1 MSKTLPQE
9 RSQPD
14 RMDEDD
20 GTNTDTYRLVQNLRE
35 AYRAYHLEWTE
46 HCEAM
51 DRLRL
56 RLTRKKRPT
65 LTTPVTATLDL
76 SAGLATAD
84 SAGAI
89 PPSSAGI
96 TSSLTATGRT
106 TRRTAN
112 FSTFGI
118 GDAVTDAQFD
128 LVLAQLG
135 TADQKDPNIRAM
147 KTTATVPDMALL
159 PKHRLVSISDDENDT
174 LVTDPIAFYQLTPPE
189 TESPSSLPEI
199 SNWTAQEQE
208 AFEKSYAAQ
217 PKQFGWIAS
226 QVKTRTR
233 AECVIHYY
241 RTKRE
246 NKYRNLHLPP
256 QAVIEGKP
264 RELRGKR
271 SRKVPCKTL
280 TTDAATNTLK
290 PKLKTNPELPQTLG
304 EDQPD
309 DESTE
314 FSNYQSEPTPRTATA
329 PDPSLNNCSNS
340 TDELAQ
346 TRLNADL
353 GQLSFDSRSM
363 QTSQA
368 NETDSSTT
376 TTTTTTHRFSSSTH
390 RDLLTPSL
398 PAPSPQQSI
407 MDPLE
412 KHSAASRAELNELS
426 TRSAESNPPT
436 IMLTNQVPTAQFE
449 PPMKPLDPRPAP
461 STAMP
466 PKLHEQQPPDPPSHP
481 PSKPPP
487 RAYKKRKVHPTID
500 TSSTATL
507 SSHPAPPTQ
516 PASAMDHSKV
526 APPSTSR
533 PDANSYDPSKSSG
546 LSSHPPNPRDP
557 TSAQANVQAGLR
569 QARGLEHICSSENR
583 STLPMTDPY
592 PVEVDEPAARTSV
605 APQIVAEAP
614 VMRSSM
620 QIKNLLNDD
629 PVEPSESMS
638 NMDASAWFGNDS
650 QEPTPTE
657 EPPPDPEPRTQEKP
671 LLKLP
676 SVERALLPPPG
687 DYYHHPANLPR
698 PLSQPLSQP
707 SFQSL
712 PRPLSRPPSRPSNH
726 SQPMSSSLPPLPFH
740 HRHHQNPSESGAEYA
755 ARHSDGMVVDER
767 FADPPS
773 APGSPSG
780 GGYKFLKDTSSS
792 RGHPEPVSTPGRSS
806 MSFQTRYERGLPTG
820 HDRVQEQYPPS
831 GATSQPS
838 AHTHMSSSSHLQPH
852 AAPSQSPRAHSHYS
866 SQPHP
871 PPTQGSHTHSST
883 SPHGGAPHLPSPFH
897 YAHPSGAPGPSS
909 SGPPRHMR
917 ASPTA
922 TRAPPSSGQFPP
934 GPPPPHF
941 GRLPPMPAPTR
952 PANVATTD
960 HLHPVADPAWPPP
973 PHHSSHPGPFP
984 ADRPSSSSWTHHQ
997 HQHQHPLHHHHPPP
1011 PSSFHHHVV
1020 HPGNSSFPS
1029 ASSNKAP
1036 DHQQQQPLVYSS
1048 STNPHHPHHH
1058 HHHVLPSH
1066 HHHPSHPGH
1075 PGHHASRP
1083 NDQQDLAPLATPRS
1097 ASDSHHQHWD
1107 H

>member
-1 MSKTLPQE
+1 
-9 RSQPD
+9 
-14 RMDEDD
+14 
-20 GTNTDTYRLVQNLRE
+20 
-35 AYRAYHLEWTE
+35 
-46 HCEAM
+46 
-51 DRLRL
+51 
-56 RLTRKKRPT
+56 
-65 LTTPVTATLDL
+65 
-76 SAGLATAD
+76 
-84 SAGAI
+84 
-89 PPSSAGI
+89 
-96 TSSLTATGRT
+96 
-106 TRRTAN
+106 
-112 FSTFGI
+112 
-118 GDAVTDAQFD
+118 
-128 LVLAQLG
+128 
-135 TADQKDPNIRAM
+135 
-147 KTTATVPDMALL
+147 
-159 PKHRLVSISDDENDT
+159 
-174 LVTDPIAFYQLTPPE
+174 
-189 TESPSSLPEI
+189 
-199 SNWTAQEQE
+199 
-208 AFEKSYAAQ
+208 
-217 PKQFGWIAS
+217 
-226 QVKTRTR
+226 
-233 AECVIHYY
+233 
-241 RTKRE
+241 
-246 NKYRNLHLPP
+246 
-256 QAVIEGKP
+256 
-264 RELRGKR
+264 
-271 SRKVPCKTL
+271 
-280 TTDAATNTLK
+280 
-290 PKLKTNPELPQTLG
+290 
-304 EDQPD
+304 
-309 DESTE
+309 
-314 FSNYQSEPTPRTATA
+314 
-329 PDPSLNNCSNS
+329 
-340 TDELAQ
+340 
-346 TRLNADL
+346 
-353 GQLSFDSRSM
+353 
-363 QTSQA
+363 
-368 NETDSSTT
+368 
-376 TTTTTTHRFSSSTH
+376 
-390 RDLLTPSL
+390 
-398 PAPSPQQSI
+398 
-407 MDPLE
+407 
-412 KHSAASRAELNELS
+412 
-426 TRSAESNPPT
+426 
-436 IMLTNQVPTAQFE
+436 
-449 PPMKPLDPRPAP
+449 
-461 STAMP
+461 
-466 PKLHEQQPPDPPSHP
+466 
-481 PSKPPP
+481 
-487 RAYKKRKVHPTID
+487 
-500 TSSTATL
+500 
-507 SSHPAPPTQ
+507 
-516 PASAMDHSKV
+516 
-526 APPSTSR
+526 
-533 PDANSYDPSKSSG
+533 
-546 LSSHPPNPRDP
+546 
-557 TSAQANVQAGLR
+557 
-569 QARGLEHICSSENR
+569 
-583 STLPMTDPY
+583 MTDPY

-871 PPTQGSHTHSST
+871 PPTQGATPT
-883 SPHGGAPHLPSPFH
+883 A
-897 YAHPSGAPGPSS
+897 
-909 SGPPRHMR
+909 PPRHTGVRRTCPRHSTTRILPVPRGHHPAGRRDICARRRPRPGRHPRLVSSRR
-917 ASPTA
+917 ALRRPT
-922 TRAPPSSGQFPP
+922 SGGFRPC
-934 GPPPPHF
+934 PPPP
-941 GRLPPMPAPTR
+941 GRPMSPPPTTCTPSRTPRGRRRPSFLPSRALPRRQTLLLLLDPPPAPA
-952 PANVATTD
+952 PA
-960 HLHPVADPAWPPP
+960 PPP
-973 PHHSSHPGPFP
+973 PPPSP
-984 ADRPSSSSWTHHQ
+984 A
-997 HQHQHPLHHHHPPP
+997 